1 MMTEDAMQAEL
12 SIVLVNY
19 RGWRRLGRCLEALG
33 RLGEVPFRWE
43 AVVVD
48 NGSDDGEL
56 ESFRRRFPW
65 CAFHESPGNWG
76 FAHGCNAGAARAS
89 GRHLLFLNPDTEVD
103 AAALTALWALAEGHP
118 EYGVLSCGQR
128 DDRGRDT
135 RPYGSFPSLANLT
148 GVHRWVQRR
157 WHGIRGDQ
165 AESGGGRAGD
175 GMIFP
180 DWVSGALVWMR
191 REAFERL
198 GGWCEDYWLYFEDVD
213 LCRRVRDAGGRV
225 ALATGIE
232 IRHNHGGATRSSER
246 IKAITKWEVRIA
258 RHVYVQRHFAG
269 WRRGFAQGLL
279 VTASLAGHLVTG
291 TMGALLVWVP
301 AMRVRA
307 RIAGHM
313 LGYYAGA
320 LRRGTW
326 LSPRSPTARRAGWG
340 RGWVDRSPGRGAGG

>member
-1 MMTEDAMQAEL
+1 MGLEL

-33 RLGEVPFRWE
+33 GLGELPFRWE

-48 NGSDDGEL
+48 NGSGDGQL
-56 ESFRRRFPW
+56 EAFRRRFPW

-76 FAHGCNAGAARAS
+76 FAHGCNVGAGKAA

-103 AAALTALWALAEGHP
+103 AAALERLWELAGRHP
-118 EYGVLSCGQR
+118 EYGVVSCGQR

-135 RPYGSFPSLANLT
+135 RPYGEFPSLTNLT
-148 GVHRWVQRR
+148 GLHRWVRR
-157 WHGIRGDQ
+157 LWCGRGAGGI
-165 AESGGGRAGD
+165 EGGRGEGGD

-180 DWVSGALVWMR
+180 DWVSGSLVWMR
-191 REAFERL
+191 REVFEGL

-213 LCRRVRDAGGRV
+213 LCRRVREAGGRV
-225 ALATGIE
+225 ALATGVE
-232 IRHNHGGATRSSER
+232 IRHNHGGATRSNER
-246 IKAITKWEVRIA
+246 IKALTKWEVRIS
-258 RHVYVQRHFAG
+258 RHVYMQRHFSG
-269 WRRGFAQGLL
+269 WRRGMAQALL

-291 TMGALLVWVP
+291 MAGVLLGFVP

-340 RGWVDRSPGRGAGG
+340 RGWADRPSSPASGA